1 MIFNSVN
8 DFIQA
13 VIDGRNEIDIQD
25 YFDETFKKGG
35 LARLVQLDA
44 MLFVKSMTNKESDN
58 ISKALALLGSYIN
71 ERKSDNPYLFN
82 EDTPTANL
90 LNKLTGT
97 IRCEKL
103 ENILSFNDYQQ
114 LLSVGY
120 FDNPYF
126 RQIKSKNKCI
136 GINKNHGKD
145 ELELLLYGYMYECD
159 SNKPE
164 FRTLARLATHEFNKS
179 ESLKLIEFLKKSFI
193 KYWQKRDSEEE
204 LKDWEQEIS
213 PKRLANWR
221 KSPMLLYIIDELTV
235 NIMKPEEHFHLNSDF
250 ENFITKRSQGVLNND
265 ELDPFIQE
273 CCENHCLSDL
283 LQNIFSQIKTGIDY
297 NYDGYIYE
305 FTNYNYI
312 NYLFGLAKHIDSFFS
327 RRYNIAKVLPDQDII
342 LFEEISNFWEYIPE
356 VCTNKQEYSDVKDKV
371 RLLLDKFTKYIQQ
384 IVLFEQRTQSKKTTS
399 NESFSEIGNDSDNFY
414 SHNIEKDYNTKT
426 ITAWLNKA
434 AGKNYVTKNTDSYSW
449 DPKVNVLSKADFSYL
464 MMKIAN
470 KARWNTSDTKIDEI
484 PAEWIDA
491 KFGTKSISQTKSKWY
506 KNGKRPS
513 KSNDIDE
520 LFGEGGEKK
529 VDLSG
534 IKVDLP

>member
-1 MIFNSVN
+1 MTFNSVEE
-8 DFIQA
+8 FVQA
-13 VIDGRNEIDIQD
+13 VSAGLNKSDIQN
-25 YFDETFKKGG
+25 YFDETFKEGG

-71 ERKSDNPYLFN
+71 KRKSDNPYLFN

-103 ENILSFNDYQQ
+103 ENILSFNDYQY

-179 ESLKLIEFLKKSFI
+179 ESLKLREFLKKSFI
-193 KYWQKRDSEEE
+193 EYWQKRDSEEE

-213 PKRLANWR
+213 PQRLAMWR

-250 ENFITKRSQGVLNND
+250 EDFITKRSQGVLNND

-283 LQNIFSQIKTGIDY
+283 LQNIFSQIKTGLDY
-297 NYDGYIYE
+297 NYDGDIYE
-305 FTNYNYI
+305 LTNYNYI
-312 NYLFGLAKHIDSFFS
+312 HYLLGLAKHIDSFFS

-384 IVLFEQRTQSKKTTS
+384 IVLFEQKTQATKTPPDEVNKVIEQKPKDSSTISSQKKSPKKEDIFSSLPPRFDKDKVKTQFDSHSKRSEFITK
-399 NESFSEIGNDSDNFY
+399 NESGYKVVDGIDDKLIAYFLGELMSKCLNDDEIFKFP
-414 SHNIEKDYNTKT
+414 ET
-426 ITAWLNKA
+426 WLEGIFGIK
-434 AGKNYVTKNTDSYSW
+434 S
-449 DPKVNVLSKADFSYL
+449 LRSKFNS
-464 MMKIAN
+464 
-470 KARWNTSDTKIDEI
+470 TKI
-484 PAEWIDA
+484 
-491 KFGTKSISQTKSKWY
+491 K
-506 KNGKRPS
+506 
-513 KSNDIDE
+513 
-520 LFGEGGEKK
+520 
-529 VDLSG
+529 
-534 IKVDLP
+534 LPKGADSVNKYFPES